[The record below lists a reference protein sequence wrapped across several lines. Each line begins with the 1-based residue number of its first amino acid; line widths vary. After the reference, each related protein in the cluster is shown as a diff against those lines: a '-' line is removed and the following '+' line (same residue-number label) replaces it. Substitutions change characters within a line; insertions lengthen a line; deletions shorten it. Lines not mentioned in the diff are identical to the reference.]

1 MSVMVAQGLEVVY
14 GQIEAHLRALRLPG
28 VLARYRASAEE
39 MGLTEEAYRWLEEV
53 LAAERA
59 SREEHRLARNL
70 QAARMPV
77 IKELGSFDFAAQPS
91 VSRPR
96 VLALAEG
103 QFIAAHE
110 SVILAGV
117 PGTGNYAKPSVMQR
131 SGARVAT
138 LLSSAPAHLA

>member
-1 MSVMVAQGLEVVY
+1 
-14 GQIEAHLRALRLPG
+14 
-28 VLARYRASAEE
+28 